1 MGLVH
6 SQWQPGEADDIL
18 EDVHVDCQKL
28 HKWFVVWH
36 ADALDDTFRVHYYEQ
51 YLAEAVKAVDEHG
64 VKLKGYFAWSLLDNF
79 EWADGYAKRFG
90 IVHVDYSTMQ
100 RQPKCSAKW
109 LKAFFSEQQ
118 QQPLQAA

>member
-1 MGLVH
+1 M
-6 SQWQPGEADDIL
+6 L
-18 EDVHVDCQKL
+18 EYVDVDCQKL
-28 HKWFVVWH
+28 HKRSVVWR

-100 RQPKCSAKW
+100 RQPKRSADW

>member
-1 MGLVH
+1 MRQIACLRMCMLIGRSYTRNL
-6 SQWQPGEADDIL
+6 L
-18 EDVHVDCQKL
+18 
-28 HKWFVVWH
+28 H

-51 YLAEAVKAVDEHG
+51 YLAEAVRAVDKHG

-109 LKAFFSEQQ
+109 LKAFFVEQQ
-118 QQPLQAA
+118 Q